1 MIVPLDSGM
10 CPNCTK
16 APTRSRATT
25 RNTKQKLYLKAEQS
39 LSAAG
44 VSSSASPENLA
55 CQGVLLWCDRKR
67 NYVTLALNINKI
79 ECVRMFPN

>member
-1 MIVPLDSGM
+1 MTVPLELGM
-10 CPNCTK
+10 CPNCTN

-44 VSSSASPENLA
+44 VSSSASPESLVS
-55 CQGVLLWCDRKR
+55 QDVLLLRDRGR
-67 NYVTLALNINKI
+67 TEPLALNN
-79 ECVRMFPN
+79 N